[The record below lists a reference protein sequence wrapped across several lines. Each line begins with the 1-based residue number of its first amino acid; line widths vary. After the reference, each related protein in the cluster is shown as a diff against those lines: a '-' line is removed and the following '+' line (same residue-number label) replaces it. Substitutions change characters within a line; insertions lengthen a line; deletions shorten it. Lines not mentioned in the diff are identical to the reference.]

1 MSRCAPPGPLRAAC
15 NRPASDTGGAHAEK
29 VHVAGAIEPS
39 PRVRAT
45 RVPRQDDAGPTAK
58 APVPTLP
65 PGTPSSPGTA
75 TPRPDPQRIA
85 DARVARAHEPSAQQ
99 LESRVRSTYRVR
111 EGDTLTA
118 IAREHGL
125 SLDGLLALNPEQRVT
140 PDLIHVGEELR
151 LDRRTPSRATPARAD
166 TRTED
171 VRVRRGDTLSAI
183 AASRGTSVGELIE
196 LNPELR
202 ARPDL
207 IRVGETVRAPKLE
220 PRVTPKPEAGVT
232 PKPEVTSKAEP
243 RATPK
248 PVPSVDA
255 KPEPGV
261 APRPEPGASRPATLE
276 TTTQAVLGPLP
287 YTRTA
292 STLAERAGYVGPRAG
307 QARFRDVELVTPDGQ
322 TQTRSL
328 LPYANAKNVWADA
341 RGTEYYLNPTV
352 TRDTSGR
359 ERTRYTVA
367 NEQPATGQSSPIQAT
382 RLPSGSFVVPSLG
395 VDARERKQQLEAQG
409 YEVTAV
415 LGTGFIDD
423 KGKSIVGYQYVN
435 EARLR
440 GEDAPASAGVSVDG
454 LGSGKIH
461 AGYRVSRG
469 GEMTLLDFEGLDRTQ
484 VRARLKTLEADPDT
498 AAINLFSHVA
508 ADEPKDLV
516 GVLGANGSPTAF
528 GKSRSMMVFDDEGAF
543 VGHLQTPPTSLLDS
557 VTLAR
562 QVYGNRAAK
571 VLNQDGDFYAQS
583 WFADGRQGSS
593 DRALHYDN
601 AMLVVRRAP
610 PASGRPQPEDAPWAP
625 VVRAAE
631 DLGYWFDENVV
642 DNVQDVAQQLDHKR
656 QETGEAVQRWW
667 GDTTAWWSERLR
679 R

>member
-1 MSRCAPPGPLRAAC
+1 M
-15 NRPASDTGGAHAEK
+15 
-29 VHVAGAIEPS
+29 AGAIEPGTRVRGGRL
-39 PRVRAT
+39 PRVDEADRPAGAT
-45 RVPRQDDAGPTAK
+45 PLPTSPSA
-58 APVPTLP
+58 
-65 PGTPSSPGTA
+65 PSSPSTP
-75 TPRPDPQRIA
+75 TPRPDPQRTA

-111 EGDTLTA
+111 EGDTLTG

-125 SLDGLLALNPEQRVT
+125 SLDGLVALNPEQRVT

-151 LDRRTPSRATPARAD
+151 IERRTPNRPTPARAD
-166 TRTED
+166 VSTED
-171 VRVRRGDTLSAI
+171 VRVQRGDTLSAI
-183 AASRGTSVGELIE
+183 AASRGTSVGELLE

-220 PRVTPKPEAGVT
+220 PRVTPKPDAGAT
-232 PKPEVTSKAEP
+232 PKPEPKVTSESEP
-243 RATPK
+243 RATPQR
-248 PVPSVDA
+248 VPSVNA

-261 APRPEPGASRPATLE
+261 APKPEPGTSRPAALE

-287 YTRTA
+287 YTRTE

-367 NEQPATGQSSPIQAT
+367 NEQPATGQSSPVQAT

-423 KGKSIVGYQYVN
+423 KGKSIVGYQYTN

-461 AGYRVSRG
+461 AGYRVSRT
-469 GEMTLLDFEGLDRTQ
+469 GEMTLLDFDGLDRAD
-484 VRARLKTLEADPDT
+484 VRARLKELEADPDT
-498 AAINLFSHVA
+498 AAINLFAHVA

-528 GKSRSMMVFDDEGAF
+528 GKSRSMMVFDGQGAF

-562 QVYGNRAAK
+562 QVYGDRAAK

-583 WFADGRQGSS
+583 WFADGRPGSS

-610 PASGRPQPEDAPWAP
+610 PASARAQPEDAPWAP

-631 DLGYWFDENVV
+631 DLGYWFEENVV
-642 DNVQDVAQQLDHKR
+642 DNVQDVAQQVDHTR

-667 GDTTAWWSERLR
+667 GDTAAWWSERLR

>member
-1 MSRCAPPGPLRAAC
+1 V
-15 NRPASDTGGAHAEK
+15 AS
-29 VHVAGAIEPS
+29 AIEPG

-45 RVPRQDDAGPTAK
+45 RVPRQDEVDPTAK
-58 APVPTLP
+58 APVPTPAL
-65 PGTPSSPGTA
+65 GTPSSPSTP
-75 TPRPDPQRIA
+75 TPRPEPQRIA

-111 EGDTLTA
+111 EGDTLTG

-140 PDLIHVGEELR
+140 PDLIHVGEEIR
-151 LDRRTPSRATPARAD
+151 NERRAPKPATPSRPNATTED
-166 TRTED
+166 TR
-171 VRVRRGDTLSAI
+171 VQRGDTLSAI
-183 AASRGTSVGELIE
+183 AEARGTSVRELIE
-196 LNPELR
+196 LNPQLR

-207 IRVGETVRAPKLE
+207 IRVGETLKAPKVE
-220 PRVTPKPEAGVT
+220 PGMTP
-232 PKPEVTSKAEP
+232 
-243 RATPK
+243 
-248 PVPSVDA
+248 

-261 APRPEPGASRPATLE
+261 TSKPEPRTTPTPEPGVTSKPEPRTTPTPEPGVTSKPEPRRTPTPEPGVTSKAALASLRKPGAEQPSTLE
-276 TTTQAVLGPLP
+276 TTTHAVLGPLP
-287 YTRTA
+287 YSRTE

-307 QARFRDVELVTPDGQ
+307 QARFRDVEVVTPDGKV
-322 TQTRSL
+322 QTRSL
-328 LPYANAKNVWADA
+328 LPFANAKNVWADA

-352 TRDTSGR
+352 TRDPSGR

-440 GEDAPASAGVSVDG
+440 GEDAPASAGSSVDG

-528 GKSRSMMVFDDEGAF
+528 GKSRSMMVFDDKGAF

-562 QVYGNRAAK
+562 QVYGDRAAK

-583 WFADGRQGSS
+583 WFADGRPGSS

-610 PASGRPQPEDAPWAP
+610 APSTSTRTQPEDAPWAP
-625 VVRAAE
+625 VARAAE

-642 DNVQDVAQQLDHKR
+642 DNVQDVAQQVDQKR
-656 QETGEAVQRWW
+656 HEAGESVQRWW